1 MRVAVNLRL
10 YVKGK
15 IGGMENYVR
24 HVMAGISVNQAKSGD
39 GWTVFANPSEAGNV
53 RELCPG
59 ASIIPVV
66 HETATSVIRDE
77 LNATG
82 YDVLFCPLLAL
93 EPMRPEIPSAVTI
106 PDLQHEFYPEY
117 FEAGTLK
124 WRRDTFQPSASNA
137 DIVFTLSQF
146 SKRTI
151 AERLHADPN
160 KIVVV
165 ELAADPEFGATTS
178 PEAEAAWRDLRL
190 GDDYIYYP
198 ANYWPH
204 KNHSALLRA
213 LKLIHKNRHSD
224 LRLVLTGATDGA
236 ERVRKEIASLG
247 LGKSVHILP
256 YQSRA
261 VIAEIYRHARALVF
275 VSRFEGFGIPVVEAF
290 HTGTPVVS
298 SRACSLPEVAGDAAL
313 FVDETSP
320 QSIADG
326 ISRVLDDDPLRKDL
340 VEKGTERAR
349 RYDWSRA
356 VDLTLESLE
365 RIAHT
370 SREPMI
376 QVDDLPTVSVVTPSL
391 NMGRFLEET
400 IQSVLG
406 QDYPHIE
413 YCVMDGG
420 STDGTQEILRKYASK
435 LCYRCGKDGGQASAI
450 NRGFAESSGQVF
462 AYLNADDTY
471 LPGAVGTAV
480 GHLRANRN
488 VGAVYGEAYYTTE
501 DGGIVGRYPTE
512 RFDYERLN
520 RNCFICQPASFMTR
534 DAFAGAGGMD
544 NTLHYAP
551 DYDLWIRMA
560 RLYPL
565 LKIDDYLAT
574 SRMHQA
580 NKTLGSRRR
589 IYKEIISLA
598 KKHFAYVPF
607 DWAFGFASYLL
618 NRGAGFFEQPKATP
632 VTYLLSLALGLYYN
646 PTQMRRYGK
655 EWATQ
660 LGIGAEF
667 TGHWSDG
674 WISKRYV
681 FEKPVPGDC
690 VSIRLM
696 GRHIA
701 PFRSGLSLT
710 LLLNGQP
717 AARIPVRQSGP
728 FAFETECPRGDRGKN
743 VVVELRSSKTF
754 RPIVGGDYR
763 KLSCLI
769 DAIEFVREADLSG
782 TSERGDPEDRGAVTD
797 ER

>member
-39 GWTVFANPSEAGNV
+39 GWTVFAHRSEAENV
-53 RELCPG
+53 RELCLG
-59 ASIIPVV
+59 ANIIPVV
-66 HETATSVIRDE
+66 HETATGVIREE
-77 LNATG
+77 LNGTG

-93 EPMRPEIPSAVTI
+93 DPMRPGIPSAVTI

-117 FEAGTLK
+117 FDADTLK
-124 WRRDTFQPSASNA
+124 WRRESFQASASNA
-137 DIVFTLSQF
+137 DIIFTLSQF

-151 AERLHADPN
+151 ADRLHADPN

-165 ELAADPEFGATTS
+165 DLAADPEFHATPS
-178 PEAEAAWRDLRL
+178 PDAEAAWRDLRL
-190 GDDYIYYP
+190 CDDYVYYP
-198 ANYWPH
+198 ANYWRH
-204 KNHSALLRA
+204 KNHSALLQA
-213 LKLIHKNRHSD
+213 LKLIHENGRSD
-224 LRLVLTGATDGA
+224 LGLVLTGATEGV
-236 ERVRKEIASLG
+236 ERIRKEIATLG
-247 LGKSVHILP
+247 LRKSVRILP
-256 YQSRA
+256 YQSRG
-261 VIAEIYRHARALVF
+261 VIAEIHRHARALVF

-298 SRACSLPEVAGDAAL
+298 SKACSLPEVAGDAAL

-320 QSIADG
+320 QSIAAG
-326 ISRVLDDDPLRKDL
+326 ICRVLDDGALRKSL
-340 VEKGTERAR
+340 VDKGTERAR
-349 RYDWSRA
+349 MYDWSRA

-370 SREPMI
+370 SNSTMI
-376 QVDDLPTVSVVTPSL
+376 QVDEYPTVSVVTPSL

-413 YCVMDGG
+413 YCVMDGD
-420 STDGTQEILRKYASK
+420 STDGTQDILRKYEGK
-435 LCYRCGKDGGQASAI
+435 LRYRSGKDGGQASAI
-450 NRGFAESSGQVF
+450 NRGFAESSGEVF

-488 VGAVYGEAYYTTE
+488 AGAVYGEAYYTTE
-501 DGGIVGRYPTE
+501 DGGMAGRYPTE

-520 RNCFICQPASFMTR
+520 RNCFICQPAAFMTR
-534 DAFAGAGGMD
+534 EAFAGVGGMND
-544 NTLHYAP
+544 TLHYAP

-560 RLYPL
+560 QSYPL
-565 LKIDDYLAT
+565 FKVDDYLAT

-598 KKHFAYVPF
+598 KKHFAYVPY
-607 DWAFGFASYLL
+607 DWTFGFASYML
-618 NRGAGFFEQPKATP
+618 NRGAGFFEQPRATP
-632 VTYLLSLALGLYYN
+632 VTYLVTLALGLYYN
-646 PTQMRRYGK
+646 PRQMGRYGK

-667 TGHWSDG
+667 TGRWSDG
-674 WISKRYV
+674 WISKRYL
-681 FEKPVPGDC
+681 FEKSVPGDC
-690 VSIRLM
+690 VSIRLT

-701 PFRSGLSLT
+701 PFRSGLSLAMSV
-710 LLLNGQP
+710 NGRL
-717 AARIPVRQSGP
+717 AARIQVRQNGS
-728 FAFETECPRGDRGKN
+728 FTFETECPPGDRGNN

-754 RPIVGGDYR
+754 RPVAGGDYR

-769 DAIEFVREADLSG
+769 DTVEFVCNHELSG
-782 TSERGDPEDRGAVTD
+782 SSEDPETQDS
-797 ER
+797 